1 MLSKCL
7 NPACN
12 ETFRYLSEGRIFNLE
27 LTTYEEP
34 DRVPSHRVERYWLC
48 RKCAMTMAV
57 VVEDGRVTAQHFP
70 PGVAENQRH
79 RDAREAGSMFLLSFA
94 DPVMSHFGK

>member
-27 LTTYEEP
+27 LTTYEQP

-48 RKCAMTMAV
+48 RKCAISGN
-57 VVEDGRVTAQHFP
+57 DGSIFDR
-70 PGVAENQRH
+70 
-79 RDAREAGSMFLLSFA
+79 FLPMHVPKSHPSGYAWVLMSFLVGA
-94 DPVMSHFGK
+94 LP

>member
-48 RKCAMTMAV
+48 RKCAMTMTV
-57 VVEDGRVTAQHFP
+57 MVEDGRVTAQRFP
-70 PGVAENQRH
+70 PEVVENH
-79 RDAREAGSMFLLSFA
+79 DLGMREKPILCSYSASPIRS
-94 DPVMSHFGK
+94 